1 MGLYRAHARTERA
14 SIERMRERER
24 EKHTLSLI
32 MRASLLFSL
41 LASLIHSLI
50 IHESVVHSSLRIS
63 HLIIFRLQSL
73 VSFLLSSLWF
83 HRLSLVSTLVIHHS
97 SHLSTRPSSCT
108 HAQDHTLSS
117 HNVISSHLSYFV
129 SSLIS
134 LSRFIVH
141 LSSHLSSFIARLISL
156 SSHLSSYLVRART
169 RSRTHKITHA

>member
-63 HLIIFRLQSL
+63 HLIFRLQSL

-117 HNVISSHLSYFV
+117 HNVISSHLSYLV

-141 LSSHLSSFIARLISL
+141 RSSHLPSFIARLISL